1 MLRPEN
7 FIYFFTVSG
16 FFIGLIF
23 SILNFY
29 TPEDILMYTGAVTFF
44 FYVFIHVVVMNF
56 VDIKRFGV
64 GLFNKKE
71 YEDVSEYFISEL
83 DSREKVMDSLLLEL
97 EKMNFKYEKSLH
109 GSSEQEGSENKK
121 AA

>member
-1 MLRPEN
+1 MLRSEN

-23 SILNFY
+23 SILNFS
-29 TPEDILMYTGAVTFF
+29 TPEDILIYTGVVTFS
-44 FYVFIHVVVMNF
+44 FYIFIHIVVMNF

-71 YEDVSEYFISEL
+71 HENVNEYFITEL
-83 DSREKVMDSLLLEL
+83 DSREKAMDNLLLEL

-109 GSSEQEGSENKK
+109 NSSEQKGSEHKK
-121 AA
+121 AH